1 MDNTKTLETERLI
14 LRKFTI
20 KDTEGMFNNWAT
32 DSETNKFLSWP
43 LHKSVD
49 ETKEIISKWISKYE
63 EEVLWESSLELLK
76 YFHNKGIKNIIAL
89 DFNDLRTR
97 EIPILFKGT
106 NYITLKLISS
116 NYEQNK
122 KQMLER
128 GEKGLVDL
136 ELLEVSTRKIM
147 NRDLL
152 PNEVLIDVANKTK
165 EEVLKEAIDII
176 NSYESELDYK
186 YEKPDKE
193 LFYSWVQS
201 DGLRK

>member
-1 MDNTKTLETERLI
+1 MKDYIFIIGPSGVGKTTLAKGLYEHYKGVYFEQNMIPEFGIPDN
-14 LRKFTI
+14 
-20 KDTEGMFNNWAT
+20 
-32 DSETNKFLSWP
+32 
-43 LHKSVD
+43 VD
-49 ETKEIISKWISKYE
+49 EGKYE
-63 EEVLWESSLELLK
+63 EEVLWESSIELLK

-122 KQMLER
+122 NQMLER

-136 ELLEVSTRKIM
+136 ELLEVSTKKIM
-147 NRDLL
+147 NRGLL

-165 EEVLKEAIDII
+165 EEVLKEAISII
-176 NSYESELDYK
+176 DSYESKLDYE

>member
-1 MDNTKTLETERLI
+1 MKDYIFIIGPSGVGKTTLAKGLYEHYKGVYFEQNMI
-14 LRKFTI
+14 PEFGI
-20 KDTEGMFNNWAT
+20 PNN
-32 DSETNKFLSWP
+32 
-43 LHKSVD
+43 VD
-49 ETKEIISKWISKYE
+49 EGKYE